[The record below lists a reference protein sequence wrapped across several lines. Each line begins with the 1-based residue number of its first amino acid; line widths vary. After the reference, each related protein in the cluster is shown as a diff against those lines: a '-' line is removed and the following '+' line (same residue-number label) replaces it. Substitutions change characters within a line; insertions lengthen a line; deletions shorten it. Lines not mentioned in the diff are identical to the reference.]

1 MDSSVFNFSE
11 RPGAGP
17 HHGDTPVPQKSPGH
31 LAKCLKTILSD
42 EPLLEET
49 KIRLQNAL
57 NVALLLEQEVH
68 QGAVRKATSCPVR
81 GFIVQVSE
89 LASDVVNAERK
100 FRARNGIS

>member
-1 MDSSVFNFSE
+1 MHYSVNSAE

-17 HHGDTPVPQKSPGH
+17 HRYDTRLPQKSPGR
-31 LAKCLKTILSD
+31 LAKLLKTILSD

-89 LASDVVNAERK
+89 LVSDVVNAERRL
-100 FRARNGIS
+100 RARNGI